1 MKTKKLFALCALCLL
16 PVLLAGCAFL
26 DELKLFRD
34 GEEPAAEEEETVTE
48 EELTVTG
55 AAAAPAERQE
65 EEEAPPAAGVRRVSL
80 FFANADGTGLEAE
93 SRDIPEQTGIA
104 RATVNELIA
113 GPASA
118 TLRPT
123 LPASAIVEGMTVS
136 GGLCTVDFSSELAD
150 FLPADAESQKLAV
163 YSVVNTLAQFDSVDK
178 VRILIDGEPP
188 AFELAG
194 ADLSAALAPVQL

>member
-34 GEEPAAEEEETVTE
+34 GDAPAAEEEETVIE
-48 EELTVTG
+48 EELS
-55 AAAAPAERQE
+55 AADLQNAAEQKQE
-65 EEEAPPAAGVRRVSL
+65 EPAPPAAGVRRVSL
-80 FFANADGTGLEAE
+80 YFANAEGTGLESE
-93 SRDIPEQTGIA
+93 SRDIPEQPGIA

-118 TLRPT
+118 SLRPT
-123 LPASAIVEGMTVS
+123 LPASAIVEGMTVE

-150 FLPADAESQKLAV
+150 FLPADAESRALAV

-188 AFELAG
+188 AFELTG
-194 ADLSAALAPVQL
+194 VDLSAALAPAML

>member
-26 DELKLFRD
+26 DELKLFRS
-34 GEEPAAEEEETVTE
+34 GEEPAAEEEETVIE

-55 AAAAPAERQE
+55 AANAPAEKQE
-65 EEEAPPAAGVRRVSL
+65 EEAAPTAGVRRVSL
-80 FFANADGTGLEAE
+80 YFAKADGSGLEAE

-118 TLRPT
+118 SLRPT

-136 GGLCTVDFSSELAD
+136 DGLCTVDFSSELAD
-150 FLPADAESQKLAV
+150 FLPTDAAARKLAV
-163 YSVVNTLAQFDSVDK
+163 YSVVNTLSQFDSVDQ
-178 VRILIDGEPP
+178 VRILIDGEAPT
-188 AFELAG
+188 FELTG
-194 ADLSAALAPVQL
+194 VDLSAALAPVQL

>member
-34 GEEPAAEEEETVTE
+34 GEEPAAGEEETVTE
-48 EELTVTG
+48 QELTVTG
-55 AAAAPAERQE
+55 AAEAPAQKQE
-65 EEEAPPAAGVRRVSL
+65 EPAEPAAGVRRVSL
-80 FFANADGTGLEAE
+80 FFANAAGSGLEAE

-118 TLRPT
+118 SLRPT
-123 LPASAIVEGMTVS
+123 LPASAIVEGMTVE

-150 FLPADAESQKLAV
+150 FLPADAESHKLAV

-194 ADLSAALAPVQL
+194 VDLSAALAPAML